1 MKPGCA
7 ATQRR
12 LVDGVTAPIDDGR
25 ERALRAVAA
34 MCLGALLAACSV
46 AKVVVEHEPPPAP
59 PSPPPSPQTA
69 PAEPVAVQ
77 PPPESAPRP
86 ASRPVPEAKPPA
98 PAKPAPAVVAEPK
111 DEASAA
117 PMPVQLL
124 PTVAILVSAD
134 IPAYMDVANELN
146 RRLDERTRIH
156 QLNRNVADSSKAI
169 DEIQRS
175 EHEQVVA
182 IGLVAARAARGL
194 LGKQVIFCQV
204 FNYADYDL
212 VTDWMKGVSML
223 PRFSESFRV
232 WKDFDP
238 TLRRVAV
245 LTGANQEDLVA
256 EAREAAR
263 GYGIELVH
271 REVRSDKETLYAFK
285 RLAPEVQGLWL
296 LPDNRVLSAGII
308 RATLSYS
315 VRHSKQVLVFSP
327 ALLKIGGLLSIRGLE
342 SDVAAQVLERLQRAY
357 GQAAIPGADVVPLSE
372 MQLQVNARVAKRL
385 GLIIPAKY
393 RQLSHE
399 P

>member
-1 MKPGCA
+1 
-7 ATQRR
+7 
-12 LVDGVTAPIDDGR
+12 
-25 ERALRAVAA
+25 
-34 MCLGALLAACSV
+34 
-46 AKVVVEHEPPPAP
+46 
-59 PSPPPSPQTA
+59 
-69 PAEPVAVQ
+69 
-77 PPPESAPRP
+77 
-86 ASRPVPEAKPPA
+86 
-98 PAKPAPAVVAEPK
+98 
-111 DEASAA
+111 
-117 PMPVQLL
+117 MPVQLL

-327 ALLKIGGLLSIRGLE
+327 ALLKIGGLISIRGQE

-357 GQAAIPGADVVPLSE
+357 GQAQIPGADVVPLSE
-372 MQLQVNARVAKRL
+372 MQLQVNARVAKRF

-393 RQLSHE
+393 RQLSYE

>member
-1 MKPGCA
+1 MKLRCA
-7 ATQRR
+7 ATQRN
-12 LVDGVTAPIDDGR
+12 VFDGVSSPIHFRRDR
-25 ERALRAVAA
+25 VANLVAA
-34 MCLGALLAACSV
+34 VCLCAFLAACSV
-46 AKVVVEHEPPPAP
+46 AKVVVEHEPASLPPATPAEPSAEKP
-59 PSPPPSPQTA
+59 PAEPVPSRVPEPVAEPKQQVPAQTA
-69 PAEPVAVQ
+69 PAT
-77 PPPESAPRP
+77 
-86 ASRPVPEAKPPA
+86 
-98 PAKPAPAVVAEPK
+98 VAEPK
-111 DEASAA
+111 SEPAPE
-117 PMPVQLL
+117 PMPAQLL

-146 RRLDERTRIH
+146 RRLAERTTIY

-175 EHEQVVA
+175 DHEQVVA

-194 LGKQVIFCQV
+194 VGKQVIFCQV

-232 WKDFDP
+232 WKDLDP

-245 LTGANQEDLVA
+245 LTGANQGHIVA

-263 GYGIELVH
+263 DYGIELVH
-271 REVRSDKETLYAFK
+271 QEVHSDKETLYAFK
-285 RLAPEVQGLWL
+285 RLAAEVQGLWL
-296 LPDNRVLSAGII
+296 LPDNRVLSTGVI

-327 ALLKIGGLLSIRGLE
+327 SLLKIGGLISIRGRE
-342 SDVAAQVLERLQRAY
+342 SDVAAQVLARLQRAY
-357 GQAAIPGADVVPLSE
+357 GQPEIPGADVVPLAG
-372 MQLQVNARVAKRL
+372 MQLEVNARMAKRL

-393 RQLSHE
+393 RQLIYE